1 MYTHARQFP
10 HLAGLDD
17 ARIREVVIRGMG
29 RRPGLVCIHRL
40 FRAAVMIGM
49 VLATALLARLSS
61 LELGM
66 ILLLVGA
73 VATAIVL
80 SWNLVWVHTILY
92 RVTLEE
98 VGPAYLALQRT
109 RPLAAV
115 SGTIDGGY
123 SAGRRTRR

>member
-1 MYTHARQFP
+1 MYTRQADS

-17 ARIREVVIRGMG
+17 ARIREVVICGMR
-29 RRPGLVCIHRL
+29 RRPGLVRIHRL

-61 LELGM
+61 LEPGM

-73 VATAIVL
+73 VATATVL
-80 SWNLVWVHTILY
+80 SWSLVWVHTILY

-98 VGPAYLALQRT
+98 VGPAYLALPWT

-115 SGTIDGGY
+115 SGRIDSGN

>member
-29 RRPGLVCIHRL
+29 RRPDLVRIHRL
-40 FRAAVMIGM
+40 RNAAVVIGM
-49 VLATALLARLSS
+49 VIATALLARLSS

-66 ILLLVGA
+66 ILVLVGA
-73 VATAIVL
+73 AATAIVL
-80 SWNLVWVHTILY
+80 SWNLVWVNTVLY

-98 VGPAYLALQRT
+98 VGR
-109 RPLAAV
+109 
-115 SGTIDGGY
+115 GTEARSVGP
-123 SAGRRTRR
+123 

>member
-17 ARIREVVIRGMG
+17 ARIREVVLRGRG
-29 RRPGLVCIHRL
+29 RRPGLVRIHRL

-115 SGTIDGGY
+115 SGKIDGGY